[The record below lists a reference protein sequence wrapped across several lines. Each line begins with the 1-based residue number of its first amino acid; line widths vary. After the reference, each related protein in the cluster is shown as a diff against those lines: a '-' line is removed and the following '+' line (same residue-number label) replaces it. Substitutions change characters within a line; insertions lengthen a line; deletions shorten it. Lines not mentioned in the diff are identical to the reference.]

1 MKSVIQKDKK
11 RRNLV
16 YKFESTNFI
25 FKSLVK
31 NTSLK
36 PSLRHTAS
44 LHLFNCSSNIFKT
57 RLVNRCIVTS
67 RKSKLYNSFRFSR
80 LYFLKIARQGL
91 ISGLKKS
98 SW

>member
-11 RRNLV
+11 KRNLV
-16 YKFESTNFI
+16 YKAEFKTFI
-25 FKSLVK
+25 YKSLIK

-36 PSLRHTAS
+36 PSFRYNAS
-44 LHLFNCSSNIFKT
+44 LSLFNCSSNIFKT
-57 RLVNRCIVTS
+57 RLVDRCIVTS
-67 RKSKLYNSFRFSR
+67 RKSKLHNSFKFSR